1 MRKIR
6 IIFVAAV
13 IAAGTLAVA
22 SPAQAS
28 CDTELGDMCK
38 FMRAFCNTTQ
48 PTYKVRDRVINCEGW

>member
-1 MRKIR
+1 MSRIR
-6 IIFVAAV
+6 NVIIATCIAGSTLFVAA
-13 IAAGTLAVA
+13 
-22 SPAQAS
+22 PAKAS